1 MKKVVYNNR
10 CGGFGLSPI
19 ANYEIAKRKGIEVFI
34 YHYNFDGSKIYRKI
48 NLVEGWFEMIPHN
61 SKVIFLTA
69 DLGNEITKYPSNFIF
84 DGVSLKRT
92 DEDLVSVVESLGE
105 KANGKHADLQIA
117 VVENKYRI
125 IEYDGAE
132 SVETP
137 EDIEWN
143 E

>member
-1 MKKVVYNNR
+1 MKKVVYNN
-10 CGGFGLSPI
+10 CYGGFGLSPI
-19 ANYEIAKRKGIEVFI
+19 ATYEIAKRKGIEVFI
-34 YHYNFDGSKIYRKI
+34 YHYKFDGNELYRKI
-48 NLVEGWFEMIPHN
+48 DLVEGWFDVIPN
-61 SKVIFLTA
+61 RSVVIFLTA
-69 DLGNEITKYPSNFIF
+69 DLGNEITKYPNSLRF

-105 KANGKHADLQIA
+105 KANGKYADLQIA

-137 EDIEWN
+137 DDIEWD